1 MNDISNHFTEYN
13 CSFLVSIVSFF
24 FLLDAQFVLTI
35 VLVILTMIISLLYV
49 TLYKGTDDQVTAFC
63 NFAKQINYRC
73 LEDDMQLRVMAIVE
87 RSASKTDGEF

>member
-1 MNDISNHFTEYN
+1 MNKN
-13 CSFLVSIVSFF
+13 V
-24 FLLDAQFVLTI
+24 Q
-35 VLVILTMIISLLYV
+35 V